1 MKFMDAD
8 PAEIYLAGASNYPQ
22 VAQKAVAEMQWIIRP
37 MNIPKICFS
46 ITAKEYLEAMR
57 WAEKWGLTDLDPKSV
72 AVRDF
77 FIRHEKS

>member
-22 VAQKAVAEMQWIIRP
+22 VAQ
-37 MNIPKICFS
+37 
-46 ITAKEYLEAMR
+46 KEYLEAMR

-77 FIRHEKS
+77 FIWHEERKHSFS